1 MTILLA
7 LINITFHITY
17 IMVLDSVTASDVKDD
32 RPPELIEKSIID
44 LASIDIEQRVTRCLR
59 IQYYRT

>member
-1 MTILLA
+1 
-7 LINITFHITY
+7 
-17 IMVLDSVTASDVKDD
+17 MVLDSVTASDVKDD

-44 LASIDIEQRVTRCLR
+44 LACIDIEQRVTRCLR